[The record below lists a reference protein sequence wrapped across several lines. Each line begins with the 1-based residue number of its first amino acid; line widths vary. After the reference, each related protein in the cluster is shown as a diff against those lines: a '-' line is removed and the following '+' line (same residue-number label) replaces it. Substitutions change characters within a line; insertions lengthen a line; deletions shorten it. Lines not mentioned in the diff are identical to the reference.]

1 MRVANCASVTCSS
14 RRTGPSG
21 ASLLR
26 IMTWPMHSPAAGR
39 SELGPVRANRK
50 QPSARAASL
59 ASSAVPPVPA
69 TVSRGRRMDL
79 RYLPTHATGVP
90 LVDGQGCFHWSSPP
104 RGSGAAAPSG
114 ALRAID
120 PCGTAAFLADL
131 RSAPPAA
138 AIPTC
143 PGGHPGW
150 YGMTKAAGTAG
161 RSEVVW
167 LAVVAVFRF
176 VAEPR

>member
-26 IMTWPMHSPAAGR
+26 IVTWPMHSPAAGR

-90 LVDGQGCFHWSSPP
+90 LVDGQGCFHWSSPLVELVGRKNRGRLAPLGGVERP
-104 RGSGAAAPSG
+104 RRVGV
-114 ALRAID
+114 
-120 PCGTAAFLADL
+120 
-131 RSAPPAA
+131 A
-138 AIPTC
+138 AIT
-143 PGGHPGW
+143 HL
-150 YGMTKAAGTAG
+150 
-161 RSEVVW
+161 V
-167 LAVVAVFRF
+167 
-176 VAEPR
+176 